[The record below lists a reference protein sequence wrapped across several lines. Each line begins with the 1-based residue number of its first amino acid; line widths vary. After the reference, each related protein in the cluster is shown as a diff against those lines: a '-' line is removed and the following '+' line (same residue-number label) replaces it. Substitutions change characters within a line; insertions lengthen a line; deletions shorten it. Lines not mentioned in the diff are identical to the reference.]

1 MVQVE
6 INMWDAL
13 IDSMFVDK
21 KETVFVIL
29 ASSTYHLGLRTKREK
44 EELRSRDKHGTEVS
58 GL

>member
-6 INMWDAL
+6 INMWNAL
-13 IDSMFVDK
+13 IDSMFVDN

-29 ASSTYHLGLRTKREK
+29 AGSTYHLGLRTKREK
-44 EELRSRDKHGTEVS
+44 EELRSRDKHCTEVS